1 MCVKKTDIGSR
12 RYLLWE
18 RGKNKEYFF
27 FNFVETC
34 LKIDGNSYKTAF
46 NFSEWESVY
55 RMGTR
60 CTDLVYV
67 HRLAK
72 SKTGHW
78 DIFDITYERLWMF
91 STYSIDIGRE
101 DGLQIITDKVDE
113 IYLQDENTGAYMQFK
128 EFYL

>member
-1 MCVKKTDIGSR
+1 MWKGKKQGI
-12 RYLLWE
+12 L
-18 RGKNKEYFF
+18 FF
-27 FNFVETC
+27 QLYVETC
-34 LKIDGNSYKTAF
+34 LKIDDNSYKTAF

-72 SKTGHW
+72 RKTGPW
-78 DIFDITYERLWMF
+78 DIFDITYKHLWMF

-101 DGLQIITDKVDE
+101 DCLQIITDKVDE
-113 IYLQDENTGAYMQFK
+113 IYLQVENTGAYMLFK